1 MRISPGNKGNVQV
14 AATIFIPQG
23 NTMRKL
29 IILFTLSVL
38 LILGTVSCALRMLEP
53 APEAKVVEEEQLP
66 YKVAILPFAN
76 KTANPEAGTIVRK
89 MFYNFFS
96 SLNYHDLEPYVI
108 DENLKSNSLYT
119 DVTGGKKVSPKK
131 LGQLLGVDAVIYGE
145 VTALGKIYALVY
157 SDNQAGLKAR
167 MVRCSD
173 AKTIWK
179 LEHTIHIEEG
189 DVPLSPIGLAA
200 TVFKTALSHKQ
211 ATHLKAASELCMQMI
226 ATMPNPPGMSEPPP
240 KIQVLVHNGAGR
252 LLQPGD
258 ILKVAMIGDK
268 HQVASWSIP
277 PLAENLPMKE
287 KQPGVYIG
295 AYRVKAKDRLAYGR
309 MVGILRSKKGVG
321 SQWMDTLGPVRVGKP
336 TVLPP
341 VIAKD
346 YVMSIEKSPY
356 LVTGALVVKPG
367 VKLTMNP
374 GTVVWF
380 RSLGMIVKG
389 QLEILGT
396 EDDPVRL
403 SSLGSS
409 GWKGIFL
416 DHSGKMNKISYC
428 MISDAEFGF
437 RASKS
442 RVTINNCQF
451 QDNVWGI
458 VMEESRGE
466 ISGSLIRTSAKSGI
480 AARKARLSVKD
491 SVITENNSGG
501 FLLENSRARIEQNNI
516 LNNGGWEI
524 KVLDDKGRV
533 TASQNW
539 WGDPNPATQEII
551 GPVAYEPALKSPI
564 EFDII
569 EF

>member
-1 MRISPGNKGNVQV
+1 MKN
-14 AATIFIPQG
+14 
-23 NTMRKL
+23 L
-29 IILFTLSVL
+29 IISITLGF
-38 LILGTVSCALRMLEP
+38 LIIFGNLSCVLRMLES
-53 APEAKVVEEEQLP
+53 APQAKVEEKEQLP

-96 SLNYHDLEPYVI
+96 SLNYRDLEPYVI
-108 DENLKSNSLYT
+108 DENLKANNLYA
-119 DVTGGKKVSPKK
+119 DVTGGKNVSPKK

-145 VTALGKIYALVY
+145 VIALGKIYALVY

-167 MVRCSD
+167 MVRCSN
-173 AKTIWK
+173 AKPVWE
-179 LEHTIHIEEG
+179 LEHTIHIEKG

-200 TVFKTALSHKQ
+200 TVFRTALSHKQ

-240 KIQVLVHNGAGR
+240 KIQVLVHNGAGK

-258 ILKVAMIGDK
+258 TLKVAMIGDRN
-268 HQVASWSIP
+268 QVASWSIP

-295 AYRVKAKDRLAYGR
+295 AYRIKAKDRLAHGR
-309 MVGILRSKKGVG
+309 MVGILRSEKGVG

-341 VIAKD
+341 VIAND

-367 VKLTMNP
+367 AKLTMNP
-374 GTVVWF
+374 GTVLWF

-396 EDDPVRL
+396 EDDPVRI
-403 SSLGSS
+403 SSLGTS

-416 DHSGKMNKISYC
+416 DHSAKINKINYC
-428 MISDAEFGF
+428 TISDAEFGF
-437 RASKS
+437 RVSKS
-442 RVTINNCQF
+442 TVSINNCQF

-458 VMEESRGE
+458 VMEESRAE
-466 ISGSLIRTSAKSGI
+466 ISGSLIRTSTKSGI
-480 AARKARLSVKD
+480 AARKAQLSVKN
-491 SVITENNSGG
+491 SVITENDSGG

-533 TASQNW
+533 SATKNW
-539 WGDPNPATQEII
+539 WGDPNPAKQEII
-551 GPVAYEPALKSPI
+551 GSVAYQPALKSPI
-564 EFDII
+564 EFTVI